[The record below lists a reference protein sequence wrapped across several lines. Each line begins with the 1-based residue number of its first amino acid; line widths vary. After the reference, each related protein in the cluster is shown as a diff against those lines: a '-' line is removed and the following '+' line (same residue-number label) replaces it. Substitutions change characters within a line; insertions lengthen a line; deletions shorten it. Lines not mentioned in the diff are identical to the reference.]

1 MLSLTKLELH
11 HFRSYDQFLLERL
24 GPLTIFIGN
33 NAVGKTNLIE
43 AIQLLTAATSFRHP
57 QISQMVK
64 WGESEAKLQGVIEGD
79 GRRLDVQLHMT
90 GHSKKFSLN
99 GNRKKAVDFMGT
111 LPSVVFTPDDL
122 QLVKGPSSLRRRSL
136 DALGCQLSRNHYL
149 ISKDYEKVIQHK
161 NKLLKEGA
169 DSLLLESVNEMLTIC
184 GSQLIVYRAA
194 LAARF
199 FPLIEQRYSEIAGG
213 ELAAVKYLPLGEGH
227 DELHDAT
234 KASRDQIREYLAE
247 QLAAILPQE
256 IARGRSLVGPHC
268 DKIMYSVNGMPAA
281 DFASQGQQRSLV
293 LAEKLAE
300 VAMVEDVLHVKPVLL
315 LDDVMSELDGDRRRA
330 ILNYINQDV
339 QTFIT
344 TTHLEYFEPALL
356 ESAELVKLGSA
367 AKNQ

>member
-1 MLSLTKLELH
+1 MLTLTQLELRN
-11 HFRSYDQFLLERL
+11 FRSYSQFSLEEI

-43 AIQLLTAATSFRHP
+43 AIQLLTAASSFRHP
-57 QISQMVK
+57 PISQMVK
-64 WGESEAKLQGVIEGD
+64 WGESEARLNGLITGD
-79 GRRLDVQLHMT
+79 GRRLDVQLQMT

-149 ISKDYEKVIQHK
+149 ISKDYEKVVQHK

-184 GSQLIVYRAA
+184 GSQLIAYRAA
-194 LAARF
+194 LAHRF
-199 FPLIEQRYSEIAGG
+199 FPVIEQRYRKIADG
-213 ELAAVKYLPLGEGH
+213 EEAAVIYAPLGDYGEGEGLASKNRDELREVLAEKLAA
-227 DELHDAT
+227 A
-234 KASRDQIREYLAE
+234 
-247 QLAAILPQE
+247 LPQE
-256 IARGRSLVGPHC
+256 MARGRSLVGPHG
-268 DKIMYSVNGMPAA
+268 DKINFQVKGMPAA

-300 VAMVEDVLHVKPVLL
+300 VAMVEEVLHVKPVLL

-344 TTHLEYFEPALL
+344 TTHLEYFESSLL
-356 ESAELVKLGSA
+356 ESARLVHL
-367 AKNQ
+367 